1 LRESRGRRLHI
12 RRSSTIM
19 QCMNEAEAYSYTVG
33 FLRQGIVSPPPRSPQ
48 GNLNDHALDVR
59 SLIGS
64 FISEHEPS
72 ATDRSNERM
81 NELSPVFL
89 SAVWELC
96 LLGVLRPGYPN
107 LRFVGNSSDSYS
119 VTESGK
125 KWLREAG
132 ESAFIPID
140 FESFSTIL
148 EPFAEFSPVFFERA
162 RDAALCWKAQAYFAC
177 CAMCGAAAE
186 AVLLSA
192 AIAKVGEGAIA
203 TYVGRSGRART
214 ETLVVGEAKAFVQQQ
229 LHPLFGLIAYWRD
242 QSAHGAVSGVSRSEA
257 LTALRGLFYY
267 AKLVHENWSELTQQ
281 KAG

>member
-1 LRESRGRRLHI
+1 M
-12 RRSSTIM
+12 T
-19 QCMNEAEAYSYTVG
+19 EAEAYSYTVSY
-33 FLRQGIVSPPPRSPQ
+33 LRQGIVSPPSRNPQ
-48 GNLNDHALDVR
+48 GDLNDHALDPR

-64 FISEHEPS
+64 FISEHEPG
-72 ATDRSNERM
+72 ATDRWNDRV
-81 NELSPVFL
+81 NELSPAFL
-89 SAVWELC
+89 SALWELC

-107 LRFVGNSSDSYS
+107 LRFAGSSSDSYS

-140 FESFSTIL
+140 FDSFSALL

-192 AIAKVGEGAIA
+192 AVAKVGDGVVA
-203 TYVGRSGRART
+203 TYSGKSGRART
-214 ETLVVGEAKAFVQQQ
+214 EALVVGQAKAFVQQA

-242 QSAHGAVSGVSRSEA
+242 QSAHGAASGVNRNEA
-257 LTALRGLFYY
+257 LTALRSLFYY
-267 AKLVHENWSELTQQ
+267 AKLVHENWSELTQH